1 MTDQI
6 TEPVAKRPK
15 LYEIQIHSDELYA
28 FEPLLCDTIYHNKS
42 RIAELRKKI
51 GHFIDQEQIIEMLA
65 EIQSIE
71 GHQVILED
79 LLNQLSEQGL

>member
-1 MTDQI
+1 MSGAI
-6 TEPVAKRPK
+6 LASERPK
-15 LYEIQIHSDELYA
+15 VYELQICSDELYA
-28 FEPLLCDTIYHNKS
+28 FEPLLCDTVYNNKC

-51 GHFIDQEQIIEMLA
+51 SHFIEQEDVIEMLI

>member
-1 MTDQI
+1 MSDDI
-6 TEPVAKRPK
+6 LAVKRPK
-15 LYEIQIHSDELYA
+15 TYELQICSDELYA
-28 FEPLLCDTIYHNKS
+28 FEPLLCDTIYHNKC

-51 GHFIDQEQIIEMLA
+51 SHFIEQDEVIEMLI

-79 LLNQLSEQGL
+79 LLSQLSEQGL

>member
-1 MTDQI
+1 MSGAI
-6 TEPVAKRPK
+6 LASERPK
-15 LYEIQIHSDELYA
+15 VYELQICSDELYA
-28 FEPLLCDTIYHNKS
+28 FEPLLCDTVYNNKC

-51 GHFIDQEQIIEMLA
+51 AHYIEQDQMIEMLA

-79 LLNQLSEQGL
+79 LLSQLSEQGL

>member
-1 MTDQI
+1 MSDAI
-6 TEPVAKRPK
+6 LAPKRPK
-15 LYEIQIHSDELYA
+15 LYELQIHSDELYA
-28 FEPLLCDTIYHNKS
+28 FEPLLCDTIYHNKC

-51 GHFIDQEQIIEMLA
+51 GYCVEQDQIIEMLA

-79 LLNQLSEQGL
+79 LLSQLSEQGL

>member
-1 MTDQI
+1 MTACI
-6 TEPVAKRPK
+6 SERPK
-15 LYEIQIHSDELYA
+15 VYELQICNDELYA
-28 FEPLLCDTIYHNKS
+28 FEPLLCDTIYNNKC

-51 GHFIDQEQIIEMLA
+51 GHFIDQDQIIEMLA

-71 GHQVILED
+71 GHQVILQD

>member
-1 MTDQI
+1 MTNVVAEI
-6 TEPVAKRPK
+6 TEERPK
-15 LYEIQIHSDELYA
+15 VYELQICSDELYA
-28 FEPLLCDTIYHNKS
+28 FEPLLCDTIYQNKC

-51 GHFIDQEQIIEMLA
+51 GHFIDQSQTVEMLA

-79 LLNQLSEQGL
+79 LLSQLSEQGL

>member
-1 MTDQI
+1 MSDAI
-6 TEPVAKRPK
+6 LAAERPK
-15 LYEIQIHSDELYA
+15 VYELQICSDELYA
-28 FEPLLCDTIYHNKS
+28 FEPLLCDTIYHNKC

-51 GHFIDQEQIIEMLA
+51 SHFIDQDQNIEMLV